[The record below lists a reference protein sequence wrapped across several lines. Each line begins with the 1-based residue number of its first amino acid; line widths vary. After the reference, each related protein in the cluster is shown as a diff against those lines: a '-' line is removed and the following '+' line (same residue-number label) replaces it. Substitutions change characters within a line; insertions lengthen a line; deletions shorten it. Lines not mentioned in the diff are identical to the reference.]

1 MVDPLACPCQAEKG
15 DLRDREG
22 WERVPVQYCGRT
34 PPCLPC
40 IPRFSLSN
48 RFATLDIEGEVSEEA
63 WEGSPKRLP
72 RARQSTPC
80 VETASARKERKVVVV
95 GNSFL
100 RGTEGPVCRPEP
112 SRREVCCLCQEHNQL
127 WEFSSS
133 LHCFLPITHN
143 SGGQ

>member
-1 MVDPLACPCQAEKG
+1 M
-15 DLRDREG
+15 
-22 WERVPVQYCGRT
+22 
-34 PPCLPC
+34 
-40 IPRFSLSN
+40 
-48 RFATLDIEGEVSEEA
+48 DIEGEVSEEA